1 MKNLTKPQKAWGV
14 ATILLVLVSLVVFW
28 PKGKE
33 PIEPKRTH
41 TVVTKTILIEYDVEY
56 KLLSF
61 GSVGAKLVKGK
72 TIPAYMITFTYKGG
86 RGTTRETIMVPKT
99 GLMVD
104 EALPIN
110 TVIWDAPIELEGKVY
125 AFARW
130 NPGYVVPARE
140 NPALVPEETLTR
152 EN

>member
-14 ATILLVLVSLVVFW
+14 GTILLVLVSLVVFW

-72 TIPAYMITFTYKGG
+72 TKVGLNPTK
-86 RGTTRETIMVPKT
+86 PKT
-99 GLMVD
+99 RTSTMLAGLFSC
-104 EALPIN
+104 EI
-110 TVIWDAPIELEGKVY
+110 
-125 AFARW
+125 F
-130 NPGYVVPARE
+130 
-140 NPALVPEETLTR
+140 
-152 EN
+152 